1 MEVDGDD
8 LDSDDLYAIV
18 RQKPNLRSFG
28 FKFKLLAFNMVDS
41 TRVANKRFR
50 KNMSLR
56 KKNAKRKQ
64 KEERINAKRIAKAK
78 KKGKN
83 AYVNRSVALKDTVN
97 PKKFFRE
104 WFKYKFGEQPVVF
117 DSLLFNKTDEQL
129 GLYLVSKGY
138 YYGDVKSEVTYKRRR
153 KAVAKYSI
161 VTGQPYLID
170 SVYFRTHNRDVEL
183 MYNKFVKKQDHPSL
197 IGQKLDKDILED
209 YRTQV
214 ARSMRDNALY
224 GFSSSHITYEVDTT
238 LGNMK
243 ATVGVI
249 FGDRMVRADQN
260 KDSLIARPH
269 RTTYVKNVYFHIADT
284 TYFEGSFKDKVEELG
299 LNLMDGQFVNAIDT
313 FVYAEIKKK
322 DGSLNPFRVATFL
335 YNGKLSIDPGLL
347 EAQNYLEKDNY
358 YKEYYLERSYTRL
371 LQLGLFQAI
380 KPVIKEIPGTNFIEV
395 HYYLVPS
402 KKQNFS
408 FEPRFT
414 TSNGFLGVASSI
426 NYTNKNLFGGGEK
439 MTFSIGGGFESQP
452 NVIQDGSSSSNQGRS
467 FNTFEIGPSLKFDLP
482 GLFPSKVTSLGKR
495 QRPRTELSTALNYQ
509 NRDDFERYV
518 FQFNYLYKFY
528 VSKTQIFQMGLP
540 FLSVVKFVLIDK
552 SQDFQ
557 DRIDALNDVFLENA
571 YSNQFVWQDF
581 KLKLD
586 YNNKDKDDRT
596 SKNLVLFNANFDLAG
611 NTLSMFKGSLDTLEN
626 GQRSIFGVAYSQ
638 FARVDNDFIFSRPL
652 NRKMSIHSRLLS
664 GIGLPYGNTTTSMP
678 YDYGF
683 FAGGSNDN
691 RGWRARSMAPGIYKS
706 YVDTNAANTQI
717 GDIKLAAT
725 FEYRFNMGTNFKG
738 AFFADAGNIW
748 TINEDENRSGSKF
761 TGNWY
766 KEIKLASGFGLRY
779 DFEFFVFRFDVGIP
793 IYNPAYQSGAKWIF
807 EDRGNRETYYR
818 EGMEVYG
825 QKAIDMYMSDNP
837 TLTTPPDFN
846 DSWKYIKQYKLMP
859 MPFKPVFHFG
869 IGYPF

>member
-1 MEVDGDD
+1 MEVNGED

-50 KNMSLR
+50 KNMRLR
-56 KKNAKRKQ
+56 EINAKRKQ
-64 KEERINAKRIAKAK
+64 KEERINSKRIAKARI
-78 KKGKN
+78 KGKN
-83 AYVNRSVALKDTVN
+83 AYVNRFVALKDTVN

-129 GLYLVSKGY
+129 GLYLLSKGY
-138 YYGDVKSEVTYKRRR
+138 YYGEVNSEVTYKKSR
-153 KAVAKYSI
+153 KAIAKYSI
-161 VTGQPYLID
+161 QTGKPYLID
-170 SVYFRTHNRDVEL
+170 SVYIKTHNRDVEL
-183 MYNKFVKKQDHPSL
+183 MYNKFVKKQDETPL
-197 IGQKLDKDILED
+197 IGEKLDKDLLED
-209 YRTQV
+209 YRSQV

-238 LGNMK
+238 LGDMR
-243 ATVGVI
+243 ASVGVV
-249 FGDRMVRADQN
+249 FGDRMIRSDLN
-260 KDSLIARPH
+260 RDSLIARPH

-284 TYFEGSFKDKVEELG
+284 TYFEGSFKEKVEELG
-299 LNLMDGQFVNAIDT
+299 LSLMDGQFVNAIDT

-380 KPVIKEIPGTNFIEV
+380 KPVLKEIPGTNFIEV

-414 TSNGFLGVASSI
+414 TSNGFLGLASSV

-439 MTFSIGGGFESQP
+439 VTFSLGGGFESQP
-452 NVIQDGSSSSNQGRS
+452 SILDDEGRI

-482 GLFPSKVTSLGKR
+482 GLFPTKVTRLGKR
-495 QRPRTELSTALNYQ
+495 QRPRTELSTAMNYQ
-509 NRDDFERYV
+509 NRTDFERYV

-540 FLSVVKFVLIDK
+540 FVSVVKFVRINK
-552 SQDFQ
+552 SPDFAQ
-557 DRIDALNDVFLENA
+557 RIAELNDIFLENA
-571 YSNQFVWQDF
+571 YSNQLIWQDF
-581 KLKLD
+581 KLTLQ
-586 YNNKDKDDRT
+586 YNNKDKDDKT
-596 SKNLVLFNANFDLAG
+596 SKNIILYNSTFDIAG
-611 NTLSMFKGSLDTLEN
+611 NTLRMLKVGDDAFPETPDSL
-626 GQRSIFGVAYSQ
+626 FGVAYSQ
-638 FARVDNDFIFSRPL
+638 FARIDNDFIFSRPI
-652 NRKMSIHSRLLS
+652 NRKMSIHSRALA
-664 GIGLPYGNTTTSMP
+664 GIGVPYGNMTTSMP

-683 FAGGSNDN
+683 FGGGSNDN
-691 RGWRARSMAPGIYKS
+691 RGWKARTMAPGIYKS
-706 YVDTNAANTQI
+706 YLDTNAANTQI
-717 GDIKLAAT
+717 GDIRLAAT
-725 FEYRFNMGTNFKG
+725 FEYRFNMGTSFKG

-748 TINEDENRSGSKF
+748 TINDDVNRDGGKF
-761 TGNWY
+761 SGNWY
-766 KEIKLASGFGLRY
+766 KEIKIAGGFGLRY

-793 IYNPAYQSGAKWIF
+793 VYNPAYQSGSKWIF
-807 EDRGNRETYYR
+807 EDRGTRQTYYR
-818 EGMEVYG
+818 EGMELFG
-825 QKAIDMYMSDNP
+825 QKAINMYMSDNP

-859 MPFKPVFHFG
+859 APFKPVFHFG